1 MPLLHVLEVFVS
13 PGGAGG
19 NPLGVFLDGAE
30 VPEAERQ
37 RVAHELGFSET
48 VYVDDPERAVIR
60 IFTPVSELPFAGH
73 PCVGTAWLLRRERE
87 QVAALRPP
95 PGEVPVRYDEG
106 EFVWIAADPAW
117 SPPFEFVQ
125 LDSPGA
131 VDALTGAPNGIGL
144 AYCWA
149 WEDESAGRV
158 RARGLFPAEGIAED
172 EATGSAAIALS
183 AQVGRALEIRQGA
196 GSRMLTRLRDDGFV
210 EVGGLT
216 RAVDQRDFA
225 L

>member
-13 PGGAGG
+13 REGEGG
-19 NPLGVFLDGAE
+19 NGLGVFLEGGE

-48 VYVDDPERAVIR
+48 VYVDDAGRGEIR

-73 PCVGTAWLLRRERE
+73 PCVGTAWLLRHEHGP
-87 QVAALRPP
+87 VKALRPP
-95 PGEVPVRYDEG
+95 PGEIPVRYEDG
-106 EFVWIAADPAW
+106 DFVWIAARPEW
-117 SPPFEFVQ
+117 SPAFDFVP
-125 LDSPGA
+125 LASPAEVDGLTAPPNDSGM
-131 VDALTGAPNGIGL
+131 

-149 WEDESAGRV
+149 WDDEAAGRV
-158 RARGLFPAEGIAED
+158 RARGLFPDEGIDED
-172 EATGSAAIALS
+172 EATGSAAVALS
-183 AQVGRALEIRQGA
+183 GMLGRPLEIRQGR
-196 GSRMLTRLRDDGFV
+196 GSLMSTRLREDGYV

-216 RAVDQRDFA
+216 RAVERREFE